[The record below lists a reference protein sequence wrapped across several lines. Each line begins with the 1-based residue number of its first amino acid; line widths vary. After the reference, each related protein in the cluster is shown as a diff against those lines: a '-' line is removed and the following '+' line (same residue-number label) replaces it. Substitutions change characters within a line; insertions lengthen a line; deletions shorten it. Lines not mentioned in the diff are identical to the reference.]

1 MTAAGA
7 SGTTSPGIIVLII
20 LAVLGTCAFFGW
32 AAWRVC
38 QAADRAER
46 DAKYRRRLLLVMVA
60 PYAFGLLGAISD
72 VLSGKQPAW
81 HLVFLP
87 ISAAIIWVLVKAVK
101 VPPTS

>member
-1 MTAAGA
+1 
-7 SGTTSPGIIVLII
+7 
-20 LAVLGTCAFFGW
+20 
-32 AAWRVC
+32 
-38 QAADRAER
+38 
-46 DAKYRRRLLLVMVA
+46 MVA